1 MSVALCLLILSAD
14 DLLETFSVAAC
25 REGGGFGDVA
35 IVKGS
40 KSRRKRSSSEVFPGE
55 VEPSFDE
62 AAIKKKK
69 TGRRNDA
76 VDVAFKTNKENVRK
90 LQIVHYYLM
99 FTF

>member
-14 DLLETFSVAAC
+14 DLLETFSVDAW
-25 REGGGFGDVA
+25 REGESFGDVA
-35 IVKGS
+35 TVKGS
-40 KSRRKRSSSEVFPGE
+40 KSRRKRSSSEVFPDE

-69 TGRRNDA
+69 IGRSNDA
-76 VDVAFKTNKENVRK
+76 VDVVFNKENVRK